1 MKGVVLLNYTASLET
16 MLGRGRGF
24 KKTELLKS
32 LRRSKPLR
40 GGSAE
45 IFVPNNLNSRI
56 KMWVV
61 KKGDQRRIWEVIP
74 RKSLFYGC
82 CPMSIALFSPFSVLF
97 GSNLHLGYFFCYF
110 SERVIYFLLKKDSN
124 IKVVCTFLRNFSMK
138 FFRVYLL
145 TVEHF
150 STFSVETKNREG
162 KGGKYLE
169 KEKG

>member
-16 MLGRGRGF
+16 MLGRERGF

-32 LRRSKPLR
+32 LRRSKRLC

-74 RKSLFYGC
+74 IYTSGTSFVTFPREPLISCSKRTQILKLFAPFCATFRWSSFEFICSLLNRDFNRQFFPQKFWVKSESTPVIL
-82 CPMSIALFSPFSVLF
+82 SK
-97 GSNLHLGYFFCYF
+97 NL
-110 SERVIYFLLKKDSN
+110 S
-124 IKVVCTFLRNFSMK
+124 
-138 FFRVYLL
+138 
-145 TVEHF
+145 
-150 STFSVETKNREG
+150 
-162 KGGKYLE
+162 
-169 KEKG
+169 

>member
-32 LRRSKPLR
+32 LRRSKRLC

-82 CPMSIALFSPFSVLF
+82 CPMSRALFSPFSVLF
-97 GSNLHLGYFFCYF
+97 GSNLHLGYFFCYI

-124 IKVVCTFLRNFSMK
+124 TLCLKLIKTPKLWDKDPIRTHSFCEIMTQ
-138 FFRVYLL
+138 
-145 TVEHF
+145 
-150 STFSVETKNREG
+150 
-162 KGGKYLE
+162 
-169 KEKG
+169 